1 MWKSDKPEGK
11 RTMAE
16 EVEAEETSMSAN
28 LGRQEA
34 TEDVSAFV
42 GKGVE
47 FKGTIS
53 YNGTVRI
60 DGSLDGEIHTDG
72 VLLVG
77 EEAVITAKVTAG
89 TIVCKGKI
97 TGDVVGRGADEFDAA
112 LVGLPIGIGS
122 YKGREERMVNI
133 NHWAAD
139 LSQKIIAG
147 RARRRV
153 PRRRPR
159 SDRRLAG
166 SADSAARAGSR
177 CRRQAAASAGGR
189 AAGCPGRWA
198 AG

>member
-1 MWKSDKPEGK
+1 MWKSEKPEGK

-42 GKGVE
+42 GKGVA

-97 TGDVVGRGADEFDAA
+97 TGDVVAKEKIKLRAPAIVNGGIKTPMLSIEEGVLFNGTLEMTQGIREVQRETQ
-112 LVGLPIGIGS
+112 LHQVGMPGQAS
-122 YKGREERMVNI
+122 MKRVN
-133 NHWAAD
+133 
-139 LSQKIIAG
+139 G
-147 RARRRV
+147 
-153 PRRRPR
+153 
-159 SDRRLAG
+159 
-166 SADSAARAGSR
+166 
-177 CRRQAAASAGGR
+177 
-189 AAGCPGRWA
+189 
-198 AG
+198 